1 MEDSSW
7 YFTAAIVDSKENIAQ
22 VSIHN
27 APDHLNSSQG
37 DLAISRNWMEYI
49 EFKNSEG
56 PAKKRSF
63 IIAANS
69 RFCRRWSAAVILYR
83 RLPKRLS
90 LQCRQLTRLSDP
102 SKKRVKKTGTSPDF

>member
-7 YFTAAIVDSKENIAQ
+7 YFTAAIVDSKENIAK

-49 EFKNSEG
+49 EFKKCGHYPWLEKAA
-56 PAKKRSF
+56 AKEFYEQLRD
-63 IIAANS
+63 
-69 RFCRRWSAAVILYR
+69 WLLTQTD
-83 RLPKRLS
+83 RLAS
-90 LQCRQLTRLSDP
+90 LKLRITN
-102 SKKRVKKTGTSPDF
+102 